1 MQRWF
6 SGAPGYYT
14 AVATLYLLAAG
25 TSLPTTVHA
34 QSGILEEV
42 IVTARKREEAI
53 QDVPVSVTAFTGNQ
67 LRDAGITNLKDLGYQ
82 TPGLQIDQG
91 SGAQIWIRGIGQ
103 RDDGARVD
111 GPVGVYV
118 DGLYLPRR
126 DGQLLDLIDVQ
137 SVQVLRGP
145 QGTLFGKNT
154 TAGAL
159 IVTTNPPAD
168 TLSGFAEGRVGNYD
182 RQDLRASINIPLIE
196 GKLLSKLT
204 LGSVERDGYQDNI
217 TTGQE
222 PGSED
227 RKSAALQLRWFANDE
242 LMVDGFAYYGEVDEV
257 QPSTNCSFMV
267 DSSYNGEDSL
277 FGNRIFPGDAIPV
290 DAFDDDD
297 TPVVPGF
304 VDQSQ
309 VYENACNA
317 SLAREE
323 DYEVA
328 SELPI
333 DFKLDNTL
341 LGLTV
346 EWEINDRFSLKS
358 ISGYADQ
365 KKYGNAGNPD
375 IDGTYQPISSRYRA
389 NGSPSNRDHW
399 SQEFQ
404 LLGSAFNNRL
414 DYTLGL
420 FAMKENIDDGTD
432 TQSGAPS
439 GYLIPAAINVLVI
452 NDPNAE
458 KQTYDLE
465 NTTYAAFFQ
474 GI

>member
-204 LGSVERDGYQDNI
+204 LGSVQI
-217 TTGQE
+217 VVQAH
-222 PGSED
+222 S
-227 RKSAALQLRWFANDE
+227 
-242 LMVDGFAYYGEVDEV
+242 GF
-257 QPSTNCSFMV
+257 
-267 DSSYNGEDSL
+267 
-277 FGNRIFPGDAIPV
+277 
-290 DAFDDDD
+290 
-297 TPVVPGF
+297 
-304 VDQSQ
+304 
-309 VYENACNA
+309 
-317 SLAREE
+317 
-323 DYEVA
+323 
-328 SELPI
+328 
-333 DFKLDNTL
+333 
-341 LGLTV
+341 
-346 EWEINDRFSLKS
+346 
-358 ISGYADQ
+358 
-365 KKYGNAGNPD
+365 
-375 IDGTYQPISSRYRA
+375 
-389 NGSPSNRDHW
+389 
-399 SQEFQ
+399 
-404 LLGSAFNNRL
+404 
-414 DYTLGL
+414 
-420 FAMKENIDDGTD
+420 
-432 TQSGAPS
+432 SGAGWLPGQYHHGPGAGLGGS
-439 GYLIPAAINVLVI
+439 
-452 NDPNAE
+452 
-458 KQTYDLE
+458 
-465 NTTYAAFFQ
+465 
-474 GI
+474 